1 MDTLRTIIPS
11 NLHLEIAICS
21 IVIFLSSMAETLGLS
36 MIMPLLASLL
46 GEGDSGVIAGAIES
60 IFGETLTLNSILLI
74 LIAMFFIKFVLGVLK
89 NYLMYGFE
97 WKIRAYWM
105 NEIYQYNTLREY
117 QSFEKTRPGIIT
129 NEIINETTKAA
140 SALRQIL
147 EFFGQGAL
155 IIGLLSV
162 ILVSNFVY
170 SSIFLAIALIFVL
183 FIRFTIMKK
192 VNIYGVLRQK
202 YEGEVYHE
210 VNEMI
215 HGMKTI
221 RFLELESFLYKRFK
235 PRLQDLVYLMRKN
248 ETLRRLPSLMIE
260 VIFIIVFAL
269 GLFLSSK
276 DPDFNIISLLPFLG
290 MLALISVKLFTNI
303 GTVVANITA
312 IVNLWVSVETISN
325 LIENADSL
333 DQMEK
338 DKKLIQK
345 NQFERTVVFD
355 QVCFSYDE
363 GVPILDNLDVS
374 FEKGTFNVITGPS
387 GSGKSTLSK
396 ILIGLYNPLSG
407 SVKIDD
413 VDIRKISPISLRSII
428 GYVDQEH
435 FFLNGTVLENLK
447 HKLNNISDE
456 KIQEAI
462 RVTNAEKFIKEMPE
476 GLNTVIGDK
485 GDFLSTGQKARLAFA
500 RALLMDPQIL
510 ILDEITSSLDKKSSD
525 YIIDTISRL
534 KKTITIIAI
543 SHDPL
548 VIDQAESLFE
558 FSNSK
563 IKKIN
568 KN

>member
-1 MDTLRTIIPS
+1 MDTLRTVIPINLYFQII
-11 NLHLEIAICS
+11 ICS
-21 IVIFLSSMAETLGLS
+21 IVIFVSALAETLGLS
-36 MIMPLLASLL
+36 MVMPLLASLL
-46 GEGDSGVIAGAIES
+46 GEGDAGVIAETLEV
-60 IFGETLTLNSILLI
+60 IFGESLTLNSILLI
-74 LIAMFFIKFVLGVLK
+74 LVAMFFLKFILGVLK
-89 NYLMYGFE
+89 NYMMYGFE
-97 WKIRAYWM
+97 WQIRAHWM
-105 NEIYQYNTLREY
+105 SQIYQYNTLREY

-147 EFFGQGAL
+147 EFIGQGAL
-155 IIGLLSV
+155 IIGLLTV
-162 ILVSNFVY
+162 ILISNLLY
-170 SSIFLAIALIFVL
+170 SSVFLLIALIFV
-183 FIRFTIMKK
+183 IIVRFTIMKK
-192 VNIYGVLRQK
+192 VNIYGVLRQNT
-202 YEGEVYHE
+202 EGEIYHE

-221 RFLELESFLYKRFK
+221 RFLELESFLFKRFK
-235 PRLQDLVYLMRKN
+235 PRLQGLVGLMRKN

-260 VIFIIVFAL
+260 IIFVVLFAIGLLIASSSSDFDIVT
-269 GLFLSSK
+269 
-276 DPDFNIISLLPFLG
+276 LLPFIG

-333 DQMEK
+333 DQIEK
-338 DKKLIQK
+338 DKKLIEK
-345 NQFERTVVFD
+345 NVFEHSVVFK
-355 QVCFSYDE
+355 QVSFFYDE
-363 GVPILDNLDVS
+363 GVPILDKLDAS
-374 FEKGTFNVITGPS
+374 FNKGTFNVITGVS

-396 ILIGLYNPLSG
+396 ILIGLYKPKSG
-407 SVKIDD
+407 SVIIDD
-413 VDIRKISPISLRSII
+413 VDIGEISPISLRSFI

-435 FFLNGTVLENLK
+435 FFLNGTILENLK
-447 HKLNNISDE
+447 HKLSDISDE

-462 RVTNAEKFIKEMPE
+462 KITNAEKFIKDMPD

-525 YIIDTISRL
+525 YIIQTLCEL
-534 KKTITIIAI
+534 KKKITIIAI

-548 VIDQAESLFE
+548 VIEQAENLFE
-558 FSNSK
+558 LNK
-563 IKKIN
+563 LGLKKIN
-568 KN
+568 

>member
-1 MDTLRTIIPS
+1 MDTLRTVIPINLYFQII
-11 NLHLEIAICS
+11 ICS
-21 IVIFLSSMAETLGLS
+21 IVIFVSALAETLGLS
-36 MIMPLLASLL
+36 MVMPLLASLL
-46 GEGDSGVIAGAIES
+46 GEGDAGVIAETLEV
-60 IFGETLTLNSILLI
+60 IFGESLTLNSILLI
-74 LIAMFFIKFVLGVLK
+74 LVAMFFLKFILGVLK
-89 NYLMYGFE
+89 NYMMYGFE
-97 WKIRAYWM
+97 WQIRAHWM
-105 NEIYQYNTLREY
+105 SQIYQYNTLREY

-147 EFFGQGAL
+147 EFIGQGAL
-155 IIGLLSV
+155 IIGLLTV
-162 ILVSNFVY
+162 ILISNLLY
-170 SSIFLAIALIFVL
+170 SSVFLLIALIFV
-183 FIRFTIMKK
+183 IIVRFTIMKK
-192 VNIYGVLRQK
+192 VNIYGVLRQNT
-202 YEGEVYHE
+202 EGEIYHE

-221 RFLELESFLYKRFK
+221 RFLELESFLFKRFK
-235 PRLQDLVYLMRKN
+235 PRLQGLVGLMRKN

-260 VIFIIVFAL
+260 IIFVVLFAIGLLIASSSSDFDIVT
-269 GLFLSSK
+269 
-276 DPDFNIISLLPFLG
+276 LLPFIG

-333 DQMEK
+333 DQIEK
-338 DKKLIQK
+338 DKKLIEK
-345 NQFERTVVFD
+345 NVFEHSVVFK
-355 QVCFSYDE
+355 QVSFFYDE
-363 GVPILDNLDVS
+363 GVPILDKLDAS
-374 FEKGTFNVITGPS
+374 FNKGTFNVITGVS

-396 ILIGLYNPLSG
+396 ILIGLYKPKSG
-407 SVKIDD
+407 SVIIDD
-413 VDIRKISPISLRSII
+413 VDIGEISPISLRSFI

-435 FFLNGTVLENLK
+435 FFLNGTILENLK
-447 HKLNNISDE
+447 HKLSDISDE

-462 RVTNAEKFIKEMPE
+462 KITNAEKFIKDMPD

-525 YIIDTISRL
+525 YIIQTVLEL
-534 KKTITIIAI
+534 KKKITIIAI

-548 VIDQAESLFE
+548 VIDQAENLFE
-558 FSNSK
+558 LNK
-563 IKKIN
+563 LGLKKIN
-568 KN
+568 

>member
-1 MDTLRTIIPS
+1 MDTLRTVIPINLYFQII
-11 NLHLEIAICS
+11 ICS
-21 IVIFLSSMAETLGLS
+21 IVIFVTSVAETLGLS
-36 MIMPLLASLL
+36 MVMPLLASLL
-46 GEGDSGVIAGAIES
+46 GEGDAGVIAETLEV
-60 IFGETLTLNSILLI
+60 IFGESLTLNSILLI
-74 LIAMFFIKFVLGVLK
+74 LVAMFFLKFILGVLK
-89 NYLMYGFE
+89 NYMMYGFE
-97 WKIRAYWM
+97 WQIRAHWM
-105 NEIYQYNTLREY
+105 SQIYQYNTLREY

-140 SALRQIL
+140 SALRQML
-147 EFFGQGAL
+147 EFLGQGVL

-162 ILVSNFVY
+162 ILISNFLY
-170 SSIFLAIALIFVL
+170 SSVFLLIALIFV
-183 FIRFTIMKK
+183 IIVRFTIMKK
-192 VNIYGVLRQK
+192 VNIYGVLRQNI
-202 YEGEVYHE
+202 EGEIYHE

-221 RFLELESFLYKRFK
+221 RFLELESFLFKRFK
-235 PRLQDLVYLMRKN
+235 PRLQGLVGLMRKN

-260 VIFIIVFAL
+260 TIFVVLFTIGLLIASSSSDFDIVT
-269 GLFLSSK
+269 
-276 DPDFNIISLLPFLG
+276 LLPFIG

-333 DQMEK
+333 DQIEK
-338 DKKLIQK
+338 DKKLIEK
-345 NQFERTVVFD
+345 NVFEHSVVFK
-355 QVCFSYDE
+355 QVSFFYDE
-363 GVPILDNLDVS
+363 GVPILDKLDAS
-374 FEKGTFNVITGPS
+374 FNKGTFNVITGVS

-396 ILIGLYNPLSG
+396 ILIGLYKPKSG
-407 SVKIDD
+407 SVIIDD
-413 VDIRKISPISLRSII
+413 VDIEEISPISLRSFI

-435 FFLNGTVLENLK
+435 FFLNGTILENLK
-447 HKLNNISDE
+447 HKLSDISDE

-462 RVTNAEKFIKEMPE
+462 KITNAEKFIKDMPD

-525 YIIDTISRL
+525 YIIQTVLEL
-534 KKTITIIAI
+534 KKKITIIAI

-548 VIDQAESLFE
+548 VIDQAENLFE
-558 FSNSK
+558 LNK
-563 IKKIN
+563 LGLKKIN
-568 KN
+568 